1 MIKFPV
7 IILCA
12 FILFAC
18 TDERKLYNT
27 LSEVESYIET
37 EPEKAL
43 IELKK
48 IRNDIGISKKLK
60 AKHAL
65 LYSMALDK
73 KRS

>member
-7 IILCA
+7 IVLCA

-43 IELKK
+43 IEYEISEGVIVAKRHIHMTK
-48 IRNDIGISKKLK
+48 ADAAEMGIV
-60 AKHAL
+60 
-65 LYSMALDK
+65 D
-73 KRS
+73 